1 MEIAKP
7 YDNGSKRLLSAS
19 AQDLL
24 DWLSPGAIFTGQFS
38 ETFHSVE
45 LEADS
50 MIETL
55 RDGERELVQVEFQS
69 SYDPNMPQR
78 IIEYSLMGFRR
89 YECPVRSYV
98 LYLRKSGRPPRSP
111 LIRKYNDGQRFL
123 WFRYTVIQIW
133 NMEYREWLD
142 QDRKGL
148 FPLVPLMK
156 GGARREVVEEVI
168 ERLRYSD
175 GTIENSRELL
185 ELTGLFSGL
194 AFTKPNDKE
203 WSKGRFAM
211 LKDVFKNNFMYD
223 FFFEQAV
230 EQAKEQVRDAVRE
243 EVKGEVREE
252 VKGEVREEVKGE
264 VTNAMHKQLL
274 QTYCENL
281 MSVFRERYPDLL
293 TLAQQKLARVE
304 QPEILE
310 QLLFKLALARNEGEV
325 QQYLLKM

>member
-69 SYDPNMPQR
+69 SYDALMPQR
-78 IIEYSLMGFRR
+78 MIEYSLMGFRR
-89 YECPVRSYV
+89 HQCPVRSYV
-98 LYLRKSGRPPRSP
+98 LYLRKSGKPPRSP

-123 WFRYTVIQIW
+123 WFRYTVIQVW
-133 NMEYREWLD
+133 KMEYRKWLD

-156 GGARREVVEEVI
+156 GGARREVVEEII
-168 ERLRYSD
+168 ERIRYSD
-175 GTIENSRELL
+175 GTIKNSRELL
-185 ELTGLFSGL
+185 ELTGLFAGL
-194 AFTKPNDKE
+194 AFTKPSDKE

-223 FFFEQAV
+223 FFV
-230 EQAKEQVRDAVRE
+230 EQAKEQLLEQGRE
-243 EVKGEVREE
+243 QGLEQGREQGLE
-252 VKGEVREEVKGE
+252 QGREQ
-264 VTNAMHKQLL
+264 MRKQLL
-274 QTYCENL
+274 RTYCENL

-293 TLAQQKLARVE
+293 MLAQKKLANVE

-310 QLLFKLALARNEGEV
+310 QLLFKMALARSEGEI

>member
-1 MEIAKP
+1 MLKARLGMEIAKP

-24 DWLSPGAIFTGQFS
+24 DWLSPGAMFTGQFS
-38 ETFHSVE
+38 ETFHSAE

-69 SYDPNMPQR
+69 SYDPHMPQR

-89 YECPVRSYV
+89 HQCPVRSYV
-98 LYLRKSGRPPRSP
+98 LYLRKSGKPPRSP

-194 AFTKPNDKE
+194 AFIKPNDKE
-203 WSKGRFAM
+203 WSKERFAM
-211 LKDVFKNNFMYD
+211 LKDVFKDNFMYD
-223 FFFEQAV
+223 FFL
-230 EQAKEQVRDAVRE
+230 EQAKEQLRE
-243 EVKGEVREE
+243 QGREQGLE
-252 VKGEVREEVKGE
+252 QGREQGLEQGRE
-264 VTNAMHKQLL
+264 QMRKQML

-293 TLAQQKLARVE
+293 TLAERKLANVE

-310 QLLFKLALARNEGEV
+310 KLLVKMALARNEGEV